1 MTGEVADYK
10 NCIMG
15 FGQYCQ
21 IHEEDQPRN
30 SMRACTQGAIS
41 LGPSGNVQGG
51 HKF

>member
-10 NCIMG
+10 NCNMG

-30 SMRACTQGAIS
+30 SMKARTQGAIS
-41 LGPSGNVQGG
+41 LGPSGNVQGSC
-51 HKF
+51 